1 MKQSDMNHLR
11 RLLGWIRC
19 EIGLPPAEQQR
30 TMISI
35 AEKLG
40 ECGIDADAKARL
52 VEGYRRAEAVPVYV
66 RDAVNALEK
75 SLPAPGRGPGAEVP
89 RATAETRVSIGFDP
103 GSAAGRE
110 PVKSVDS
117 CGASGAAYWVGID
130 LSEDGIATVR
140 DAALEEAAGLV
151 GGQSWSYARSDVSE
165 LIAGHIRALK
175 SLSVQPGAQAK
186 ECNCATCRPHSV
198 EMRMIL
204 CELCGDKRCPH
215 AADHRNVCTGT
226 HLDRQGAGSAYGHLK
241 QRAAALGNR
250 DWKWWDSCSFRRL
263 TFEDGP
269 NRRDGSALHGTVQA
283 SDGHPDVSMAPG
295 VREFIEATSPQAIAS
310 MCDDLAAKNRA
321 LEIVRSELAALV
333 SECERADSQA
343 ARELRRTFIYPNVLE
358 GAKRVLAASLQE
370 VQP

>member
-40 ECGIDADAKARL
+40 ECGIDTDAKARL

-75 SLPAPGRGPGAEVP
+75 SLPAPGRGPGAGGP
-89 RATAETRVSIGFDP
+89 RATAETRIGVGFDP
-103 GSAAGRE
+103 GAAAGRE
-110 PVKSVDS
+110 PG
-117 CGASGAAYWVGID
+117 GA
-130 LSEDGIATVR
+130 
-140 DAALEEAAGLV
+140 
-151 GGQSWSYARSDVSE
+151 
-165 LIAGHIRALK
+165 
-175 SLSVQPGAQAK
+175 
-186 ECNCATCRPHSV
+186 
-198 EMRMIL
+198 
-204 CELCGDKRCPH
+204 
-215 AADHRNVCTGT
+215 
-226 HLDRQGAGSAYGHLK
+226 GHLK
-241 QRAAALGNR
+241 RLAADLGNR

-269 NRRDGSALHGTVQA
+269 SRRDGSALHGTVQA

-310 MCDDLAAKNRA
+310 LCDDLAAKNRV

-333 SECERADSQA
+333 LECDRADDQA